1 MVYGVRDL
9 FVKSQ
14 DEGKRLIV
22 NPERRLSCLRE
33 FCPLSSRPIPN
44 VFLRVN
50 PTSPSS
56 SNATVP
62 WRKPSENFATGH
74 QTPETKTGQTQGAK
88 TRPASR
94 RGAADSIYDKR
105 RTVKKSL
112 GVCVFRPCVESCQIR
127 CCVQGDRAS
136 GSRYEQS
143 LNLQEIVTAS
153 TVQML
158 TR

>member
-1 MVYGVRDL
+1 MSHSNTDRGSV
-9 FVKSQ
+9 
-14 DEGKRLIV
+14 V
-22 NPERRLSCLRE
+22 NSRTLSKHLEERVHAVPDAVLCVNGLSSPGNSSPASCLKWS
-33 FCPLSSRPIPN
+33 LRPVLWRQPDQ
-44 VFLRVN
+44 
-50 PTSPSS
+50 
-56 SNATVP
+56 NA
-62 WRKPSENFATGH
+62 STGH
-74 QTPETKTGQTQGAK
+74 QTPDTKTGQTQGAM